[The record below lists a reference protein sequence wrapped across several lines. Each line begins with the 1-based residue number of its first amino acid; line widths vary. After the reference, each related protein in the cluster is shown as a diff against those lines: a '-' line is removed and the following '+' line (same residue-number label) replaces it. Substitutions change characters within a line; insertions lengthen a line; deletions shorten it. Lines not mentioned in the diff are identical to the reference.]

1 MNGNGQSLHLAA
13 ASAELTY
20 IEASPISANANNLF
34 MTRFMTAP
42 LIDSPRLLTGGA
54 RFRLDIRSH
63 HLFSASQG
71 VGYSFRRRMGLFDA
85 AARAFPFWGS
95 NCQ

>member
-13 ASAELTY
+13 ASAELTH
-20 IEASPISANANNLF
+20 IEASPISANANNF
-34 MTRFMTAP
+34 FMTAP

-71 VGYSFRRRMGLFDA
+71 IGYSFRRRMGLFDA

-95 NCQ
+95 NFQ